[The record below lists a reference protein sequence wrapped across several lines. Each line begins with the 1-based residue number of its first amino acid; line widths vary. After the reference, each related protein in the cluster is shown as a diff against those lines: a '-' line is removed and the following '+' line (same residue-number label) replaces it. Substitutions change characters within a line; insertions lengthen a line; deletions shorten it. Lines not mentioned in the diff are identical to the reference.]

1 MKKFDAII
9 LLGGKGTRI
18 KKITKKIPKCLINI
32 NGKPFLYYQL
42 KYLKKNKIN
51 NVVLSVKYKSNLIK
65 RYVEKNIDFM
75 NVKLISDGK
84 KQLGTGGAVINSLK
98 YLKNFFFII
107 YGDSYLRANLNEIRL
122 YKNVSTMGIFKNV
135 NKYDKSNVMLKKKNY
150 IQYDKINNK
159 SKKFSYI
166 DYGVS
171 YVSNK
176 LFTKYKKNKKIDLS
190 LIYSDI
196 SKKNLLKG
204 YKIRK
209 RFYEIGSYDGITQ
222 FKNFIKNEIY

>member
-1 MKKFDAII
+1 
-9 LLGGKGTRI
+9 
-18 KKITKKIPKCLINI
+18 
-32 NGKPFLYYQL
+32 
-42 KYLKKNKIN
+42 
-51 NVVLSVKYKSNLIK
+51 
-65 RYVEKNIDFM
+65 M

-84 KQLGTGGAVINSLK
+84 KPLGTGGAVINSLK

>member
-1 MKKFDAII
+1 MS
-9 LLGGKGTRI
+9 GGKGTRI
-18 KKITKKIPKCLINI
+18 KKITKKIPKCLIDI
-32 NGKPFLYYQL
+32 NGKPFLYHQL

-51 NVVLSVKYKSNLIK
+51 NVVISVKYKSNLIK
-65 RYVEKNIDFM
+65 RYIEKYVDFM

-84 KQLGTGGAVINSLK
+84 KPLGTGGAVINSLN
-98 YLKNFFFII
+98 YLKKNFFII
-107 YGDSYLRANLNEIRL
+107 YGDSYLRFNLNKL
-122 YKNVSTMGIFKNV
+122 CLNKNISTMGILKNID
-135 NKYDKSNVMLKKKNY
+135 KYDKSNVLLKRGNY
-150 IQYDKINNK
+150 IKYDKINNK

-190 LIYSDI
+190 LIFSEI

-204 YKIRK
+204 YVIKK
-209 RFYEIGSYDGITQ
+209 RFYEIGSYNGINDLKK
-222 FKNFIKNEIY
+222 FLKNEIH

>member
-1 MKKFDAII
+1 MII
-9 LLGGKGTRI
+9 LSGGKGTRI
-18 KKITKKIPKCLINI
+18 KKITKKIPKCLIDI
-32 NGKPFLYYQL
+32 NGKPFLYHQL

-51 NVVLSVKYKSNLIK
+51 NVVISVKYKSNLIK
-65 RYVEKNIDFM
+65 EYIEKYVDFM

-84 KQLGTGGAVINSLK
+84 KPLGTGGAVINSLN
-98 YLKNFFFII
+98 YLKKNFFII
-107 YGDSYLRANLNEIRL
+107 YGDSYLRFNLNKL
-122 YKNVSTMGIFKNV
+122 CLNKNISTMGILKNID
-135 NKYDKSNVMLKKKNY
+135 KYDKSNVLLKRGNY
-150 IQYDKINNK
+150 IKYDKINNK

-190 LIYSDI
+190 LIFSEI

-204 YKIRK
+204 YVIKK
-209 RFYEIGSYDGITQ
+209 RFYEIGSYNGINDLKK
-222 FKNFIKNEIY
+222 FLKNEIH

>member
-1 MKKFDAII
+1 MKKFEAII
-9 LLGGKGTRI
+9 LSGGKGRRV
-18 KKITKKIPKCLINI
+18 KKFTKNIPKCLIDI

-51 NVVLSVKYKSNLIK
+51 NIILSVKYKSNLIK
-65 RYVEKNIDFM
+65 KYLKKEINFI

-84 KQLGTGGAVINSLK
+84 KFLGTGGAVINSLN
-98 YLKNFFFII
+98 YLKKNFFII
-107 YGDSYLRANLNEIRL
+107 YGDSYLRINLDKLRL
-122 YKNVSTMGIFKNV
+122 NKNFSTMGIFKNN
-135 NKYDKSNVMLKKKNY
+135 NKYDKSNVLLKKGNY
-150 IQYDKINNK
+150 IRYDKINNQ

-176 LFTKYKKNKKIDLS
+176 LFSKYKKNKKIDLS
-190 LIYSDI
+190 LIYSEI
-196 SKKNLLKG
+196 SNKNLLKG
-204 YKIRK
+204 YEVKK
-209 RFYEIGSYDGITQ
+209 RFYEIGSYNGIKE

>member
-84 KQLGTGGAVINSLK
+84 KTLGTGGAVINSLK

-107 YGDSYLRANLNEIRL
+107 YGDSYLRANLNELCL

-135 NKYDKSNVMLKKKNY
+135 NKYDKSNVMLKKK
-150 IQYDKINNK
+150 
-159 SKKFSYI
+159 
-166 DYGVS
+166 
-171 YVSNK
+171 K
-176 LFTKYKKNKKIDLS
+176 L
-190 LIYSDI
+190 YSI
-196 SKKNLLKG
+196 
-204 YKIRK
+204 
-209 RFYEIGSYDGITQ
+209 
-222 FKNFIKNEIY
+222 

>member
-1 MKKFDAII
+1 MII
-9 LLGGKGTRI
+9 LSGGKGTRI
-18 KKITKKIPKCLINI
+18 KKITKKIPKCLIDI
-32 NGKPFLYYQL
+32 NGKPFLYHQL

-51 NVVLSVKYKSNLIK
+51 NVVISVKYKSNLIK
-65 RYVEKNIDFM
+65 RYIEKYVDFM

-84 KQLGTGGAVINSLK
+84 KPLGTGGAVINSLN
-98 YLKNFFFII
+98 YLKKNFFII
-107 YGDSYLRANLNEIRL
+107 YGDSYLRFNLNKL
-122 YKNVSTMGIFKNV
+122 CLNKNISTMGILKNID
-135 NKYDKSNVMLKKKNY
+135 KYDKSNVLLKRGNY
-150 IQYDKINNK
+150 IKYDKINNK

-190 LIYSDI
+190 LIFSEI

-204 YKIRK
+204 YVIKK
-209 RFYEIGSYDGITQ
+209 RFYEIGSYNGINDLKK
-222 FKNFIKNEIY
+222 FLKNEIH